1 MKIIEKLKKINIKK
15 KKTRFF
21 SSFIGTILYATGGV
35 TSMSLGHYSV
45 YITSYFH
52 HKQVKID
59 MNYGNLVMPIIIFS
73 NSIFSPIAGYID
85 NKIGLYY
92 SLLLSFILLE
102 LGLLLFI
109 NQNNIWL
116 SIILI
121 IFLGF
126 SNGIGMTIPG
136 KNLLL
141 YYPKK
146 GGIIGSTLGSCFLLL
161 GTIFGVFGE
170 KIINPGKYTLKK
182 GEQFYPLEISQNYLK
197 YYKFIIYI
205 NPFVLVLSLLLIKKY
220 DPIYDEELVQEDI
233 IFSDNKSNKIL
244 LKKDGNYLKN
254 IKSAIINK
262 RIWRMVGITNLT
274 LFVYNFSKNTFRVF
288 GALASVSGAIMQYS
302 LIFTMFISIL
312 VGPIWGYINDKYK
325 YELIIKALCICL
337 IIQALFFSIFIK
349 SNTVYIIFIIF
360 GSIIGTGFISASS
373 LHILKVYGIK
383 YNIEIKGI
391 INIFSSIFNILNT
404 SISLIISKFFHTG
417 DELKFAYRY
426 IYLSGFFICGIG
438 TYLAFYE
445 KDDQFIYPFSQNQN
459 DFLSMINSDNK
470 EKGNIEKIINE
481 NKEIELELESNT
493 SDITLDSN

>member
-21 SSFIGTILYATGGV
+21 SSFIGTILYGFGGV

-73 NSIFSPIAGYID
+73 NSIFSPLAGYFD
-85 NKIGLYY
+85 KKIGLYY
-92 SLLLSFILLE
+92 ALLLSFILLE

-116 SIILI
+116 SFLLI

-126 SNGIGMTIPG
+126 SNGIGMSIPG

-146 GGIIGSTLGSCFLLL
+146 GGIIGSTLSSCFFLL
-161 GTIFGVFGE
+161 GTTMGILGE
-170 KIINPGKYTLKK
+170 KIINPGQYTLKK

-197 YYKFIIYI
+197 YYKFILYV
-205 NPFVLVLSLLLIKKY
+205 NPFVIMFSLLLIKKY
-220 DPIYDEELVQEDI
+220 DPLYDEELVQEDI
-233 IFSDNKSNKIL
+233 NFNYNKNSKIFF
-244 LKKDGNYLKN
+244 KKDENYSKN
-254 IKSAIINK
+254 LKSAIINK
-262 RIWRMVGITNLT
+262 RIWQMIGISNLT

-288 GALASVSGAIMQYS
+288 GALASMNGAVMQYS
-302 LIFTMFISIL
+302 FIFTMFISIL
-312 VGPIWGYINDKYK
+312 VGPLWGYINDKYK
-325 YELIIKALCICL
+325 YEIIIKILCVCL
-337 IIQALFFSIFIK
+337 IIQSLFFSIFIK
-349 SNTVYIIFIIF
+349 SNIIYIIFIIF

-373 LHILKVYGIK
+373 LHILRVYGIK

-391 INIFSSIFNILNT
+391 INIFSSIFNILNS
-404 SISLIISKFFHTG
+404 SISILISRFFHTG
-417 DELKFAYRY
+417 DELKFAYRF
-426 IYLSGFFICGIG
+426 IYLGGFFICDIG
-438 TYLAFYE
+438 AYLAFYE
-445 KDDQFIYPFSQNQN
+445 KDDKFIYPFSQNN
-459 DFLSMINSDNK
+459 NVYLSMINSEIK
-470 EKGNIEKIINE
+470 EKESKEKIIYE
-481 NKEIELELESNT
+481 KREIELELESNT
-493 SDITLDSN
+493 SDITFDSN

>member
-116 SIILI
+116 SVILI

-126 SNGIGMTIPG
+126 SNGIGMSIPV

-141 YYPKK
+141 YYPQK

-161 GTIFGVFGE
+161 GTI
-170 KIINPGKYTLKK
+170 
-182 GEQFYPLEISQNYLK
+182 
-197 YYKFIIYI
+197 
-205 NPFVLVLSLLLIKKY
+205 
-220 DPIYDEELVQEDI
+220 
-233 IFSDNKSNKIL
+233 
-244 LKKDGNYLKN
+244 
-254 IKSAIINK
+254 
-262 RIWRMVGITNLT
+262 
-274 LFVYNFSKNTFRVF
+274 
-288 GALASVSGAIMQYS
+288 
-302 LIFTMFISIL
+302 
-312 VGPIWGYINDKYK
+312 
-325 YELIIKALCICL
+325 
-337 IIQALFFSIFIK
+337 
-349 SNTVYIIFIIF
+349 
-360 GSIIGTGFISASS
+360 
-373 LHILKVYGIK
+373 
-383 YNIEIKGI
+383 
-391 INIFSSIFNILNT
+391 
-404 SISLIISKFFHTG
+404 IIS
-417 DELKFAYRY
+417 E
-426 IYLSGFFICGIG
+426 
-438 TYLAFYE
+438 
-445 KDDQFIYPFSQNQN
+445 
-459 DFLSMINSDNK
+459 
-470 EKGNIEKIINE
+470 
-481 NKEIELELESNT
+481 
-493 SDITLDSN
+493 

>member
-21 SSFIGTILYATGGV
+21 SSFIGTILYALGPI
-35 TSMSLGHYSV
+35 TSMSLGNNSV

-73 NSIFSPIAGYID
+73 NSIFSPLAGYID
-85 NKIGLYY
+85 KKIGLYY
-92 SLLLSFILLE
+92 ALLLSFILLE
-102 LGLLLFI
+102 LGLLLFL

-116 SIILI
+116 SLILI

-126 SNGIGMTIPG
+126 SNGIGMSIPG

-146 GGIIGSTLGSCFLLL
+146 GGIIGSTLISCFFLL
-161 GTIFGVFGE
+161 GTTIGILGE

-197 YYKFIIYI
+197 YYKFILYV
-205 NPFVLVLSLLLIKKY
+205 NPFILILSLLLIKKY

-233 IFSDNKSNKIL
+233 NDNKDDKIF

-254 IKSAIINK
+254 IKSAVVNK
-262 RIWRMVGITNLT
+262 RIWRIVGISNLT

-288 GALASVSGAIMQYS
+288 GSLASVSGVVMQYS
-302 LIFTMFISIL
+302 LIFTMFTSIL

-325 YELIIKALCICL
+325 YEIIIKILCICL
-337 IIQALFFSIFIK
+337 IIQALFFAIFIK
-349 SNTVYIIFIIF
+349 SNTIYIIFIIF
-360 GSIIGTGFISASS
+360 GSIIGTGFISASG
-373 LHILKVYGIK
+373 LHILRVYGIQ

-391 INIFSSIFNILNT
+391 INIFVSIFNILNT

-417 DELKFAYRY
+417 DELKFAYRF
-426 IYLSGFFICGIG
+426 IYLGGFFICSIG

-445 KDDQFIYPFSQNQN
+445 KDDKFIYPFSQSHNEY
-459 DFLSMINSDNK
+459 LSMINTDIK
-470 EKGNIEKIINE
+470 EKEKNINK

-493 SDITLDSN
+493 SDITLDST